1 MEINFKPLWH
11 LFCPCYE
18 RIPIDCSTLDNCS
31 TTENKFLF
39 IVKQEDATFS
49 SSHST
54 SPPKKWITISLK
66 GSYSY
71 WQASLAFEEMWERL
85 VVAVHRRHVSSSVLS
100 IRKLIFPFYAGIFKL
115 ILVRRNSA
123 LWLLLSKFNMHN
135 LKWNIWEAKFFW
147 TSNMN
152 FPKGK
157 CSQCMSMYA
166 KVGLLFTFRKKKISC
181 VK

>member
-1 MEINFKPLWH
+1 M
-11 LFCPCYE
+11 
-18 RIPIDCSTLDNCS
+18 
-31 TTENKFLF
+31 
-39 IVKQEDATFS
+39 KQEDATFS

-85 VVAVHRRHVSSSVLS
+85 VVAVHWRHVSSSVLS
-100 IRKLIFPFYAGIFKL
+100 IRKLIFPLYAGIFKL

-166 KVGLLFTFRKKKISC
+166 KVGLLFTFRKKKNLVLNSICISSSVHEGTLC
-181 VK
+181 ISIYLWASILNTLALPSRSRMDTSC